1 MAEWFTKVKK
11 VYAVVRMLH
20 NPPEVVDSETLGGRL
35 YHWSAQVRA
44 NLVSGRK
51 S

>member
-20 NPPEVVDSETLGGRL
+20 NPPEVVPRDQKMLKGHLLTVI
-35 YHWSAQVRA
+35 YHQVY
-44 NLVSGRK
+44 
-51 S
+51 